1 MKVIAENKE
10 LSVTAENNEFWVNDE
25 RRFSNLDSLCRF
37 LLKQEGGEEILDII
51 FRLNEVEGWNAP
63 TLAKAC
69 YDDIELLPSNGG
81 CKLTVVLSYDGTRVK
96 HFVDYRKFLRWNS
109 YMKTRNGLS
118 WDILEAY
125 AATLLS

>member
-51 FRLNEVEGWNAP
+51 FRLDEVEGWNAP
-63 TLAKAC
+63 TLVKAC
-69 YDDIELLPSNGG
+69 YDDIELLPSYGG
-81 CKLTVVLSYDGTRVK
+81 CKLTVVLRYDGRRVK